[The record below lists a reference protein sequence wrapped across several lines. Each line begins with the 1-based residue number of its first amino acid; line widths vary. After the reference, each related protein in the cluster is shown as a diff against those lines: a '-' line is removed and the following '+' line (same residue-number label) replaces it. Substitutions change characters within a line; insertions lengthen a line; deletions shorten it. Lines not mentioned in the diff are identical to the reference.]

1 MKINLQHDKVLLV
14 EIVDHFLQS
23 SVIGAR
29 VELIINGEKT
39 IGSIDKVEFT
49 GEDNNFLVFWVDG
62 NERKIPFY
70 DETKTRLGKEI
81 LAFETK
87 NHTTVIEVL

>member
-1 MKINLQHDKVLLV
+1 MKVNIQHDKELLV
-14 EIVDHFLQS
+14 QLVDHFLQHS
-23 SVIGAR
+23 IIGAR

-39 IGSIDKVEFT
+39 TGAIDKVEFA
-49 GEDNNFLVFWVDG
+49 GEDNNSIVFWVDG

-70 DETKTRLGKEI
+70 EETKTRLGKEI

-87 NHTTVIEVL
+87 NHTTIVEIL